1 MRTRRI
7 KEGKKKKSDRM
18 PGLKSLAERGG
29 NGGGGG
35 GGRGGKKKALHR
47 IESAAILKRPG
58 ENTAH
63 TSGVAGGGA

>member
-1 MRTRRI
+1 MRTRRV

-29 NGGGGG
+29 WK
-35 GGRGGKKKALHR
+35 RREKKKLST
-47 IESAAILKRPG
+47 ESNLLLFLKRPG

-63 TSGVAGGGA
+63 TIKLEMLPITLV